1 MLKSFQASLVV
12 ASHFIEAT
20 RDSGYKSLGSALAE
34 LIDNAFEA
42 RATVVHVV
50 MGRGDKADSS
60 ESIVCVSDNG
70 RGMDTETC
78 RNALRFGW
86 SSRFNQRD
94 SHGRYGMGLPNAS
107 LSHARRVEVLSS
119 ANGRSAALSYLDAD
133 DISAGRRDTIPEAE
147 PLPLAEYRNI
157 HPFQRGTTVVWRK
170 CDRLEKRYL
179 GPLTKRLRTELGRL
193 FRYQLWSGKR
203 ITLNE
208 ERVKAVDPLFERAGA
223 GLVGA
228 RNFGPE
234 LSYEVAFGDGA
245 GRPNSSVVR
254 VRFTE
259 LPVGEWHSMSNVQ
272 KNTAGIA
279 KGAGVS
285 IVRAGREVDCGWFFM
300 GQKRRENYDDWWRC
314 EVRFEPD
321 LDELFGVTHTK
332 QEIHP
337 TEKLLGILTPDM
349 EKIARELN
357 GRARKA
363 FVEVKVEDHKR
374 DSEKVAE
381 RFDNLMEPPPG
392 AVTMARRVDS
402 QLRRGGRG
410 RVGGLEYRLCVKKAD
425 AVWFFEPEVSGGR
438 LTVALNGQ
446 HPFVRKACGKMLDGG
461 GGAESASDKNLELLI
476 LAAARSEVML
486 ARDKRA
492 SKWARQFR
500 ESWSN
505 ILATFLS

>member
-1 MLKSFQASLVV
+1 MLRSPQASLIV

-42 RATVVHVV
+42 KATSVHVLI
-50 MGRGDKADSS
+50 GRCDKPENS
-60 ESIVCVSDNG
+60 EPILCVSDNG
-70 RGMDTETC
+70 HGMDIVTC

-86 SSRFNQRD
+86 SSRFNCRD

-119 ANGRSAALSYLDAD
+119 ANGQTAALSHLDAD

-147 PLPLAEYRNI
+147 ALSLAEYRSI

-179 GPLTKRLRTELGRL
+179 GPLTTRLRTELGRL

-203 ITLNE
+203 ITLND
-208 ERVKAVDPLFERAGA
+208 ERVEAVDPLFERAGA

-234 LSYEVAFGDGA
+234 LGYEVALGDVA
-245 GRPNSSVVR
+245 GKPSSSIVR

-259 LPVGEWHSMSNVQ
+259 LPVAEWHSMSNVQ
-272 KNTAGIA
+272 KNAAGIA

-285 IVRAGREVDCGWFFM
+285 IVRAGREIDCGWFFM
-300 GQKRRENYDDWWRC
+300 GRKRRENYDDWWRC

-321 LDELFGVTHTK
+321 LDEVFGVTHTK

-337 TEKLLGILTPDM
+337 NEKLLGILTPDM
-349 EKIARELN
+349 DKIARELN
-357 GRARKA
+357 GRARRA
-363 FVEVKVEDHKR
+363 FVEVKAEDHKR

-381 RFDNLMEPPPG
+381 RFDNLMEPPPD
-392 AVTMARRVDS
+392 AVTMPRKGDE

-410 RVGGLEYRLCVKKAD
+410 RVGGLEYRLCVKKSD
-425 AVWFFEPEVSGGR
+425 ALWFFEPELNGGR
-438 LTVALNGQ
+438 LTVTLNGQ
-446 HPFVRKACGKMLDGG
+446 HPFVRKACGKMLGG
-461 GGAESASDKNLELLI
+461 GDKAESASEKNLELLI

-486 ARDKRA
+486 AKDKRA

>member
-1 MLKSFQASLVV
+1 MLRTPHASLVV

-42 RATVVHVV
+42 KATAVHV
-50 MGRGDKADSS
+50 MLGRGDKADSA
-60 ESIVCVSDNG
+60 ECIVCVSDNG

-119 ANGRSAALSYLDAD
+119 TNGRTAALSYLDAD
-133 DISAGRRDTIPEAE
+133 DISTGRRDTIPEAE
-147 PLPLAEYRNI
+147 PLPLREYREV

-179 GPLTKRLRTELGRL
+179 GPLAKRLRAELGRL

-208 ERVKAVDPLFERAGA
+208 ERIKAVDPLFERAGS

-228 RNFGPE
+228 RNLGPE
-234 LSYEVAFGDGA
+234 LSYEVGLGDGA
-245 GRPNSSVVR
+245 ERPSSSVVR

-259 LPVGEWHSMSNVQ
+259 LPVGEWHSLTNAQ
-272 KNTAGIA
+272 KNAAGIA

-285 IVRAGREVDCGWFFM
+285 IVRAGREIDCGWFFM

-337 TEKLLGILTPDM
+337 TEKLVRILTPDM

-363 FVEVKVEDHKR
+363 FVEVKADEQTR
-374 DSEKVAE
+374 YSEKVAE
-381 RFDNLMEPPPG
+381 RFDNLIEPPPAAG
-392 AVTMARRVDS
+392 ATARNGEGRR
-402 QLRRGGRG
+402 RRGGRG
-410 RVGGLEYRLCVKKAD
+410 RVAGLQYRFRVGKAED
-425 AVWFFEPEVSGGR
+425 VWFFEPELSGGR
-438 LTVALNGQ
+438 LNVVLNGQ
-446 HPFVRKACGKMLDGG
+446 HPFVRKACGKVLDGG
-461 GGAESASDKNLELLI
+461 SDPESASDKNLELLI
-476 LAAARSEVML
+476 LAAARAEVML
-486 ARDKRA
+486 AKDKRA
-492 SKWARQFR
+492 SKLARQFR